1 MANTAPR
8 LSNNVISV
16 VSKTKDSI
24 SIRWTKA
31 TDAETPSSRLLYTVT
46 WCKTPYVWDN
56 NVRKIGERIY
66 DNDSYTIKG
75 LDPDSAYDTLFML
88 EMRVAGKTVM
98 LKRLSPLLLL
108 MFLTLFL

>member
-75 LDPDSAYDTLFML
+75 LDPDSTYDIIHYCPRNSFNISKSNKLIVTHQN
-88 EMRVAGKTVM
+88 
-98 LKRLSPLLLL
+98 
-108 MFLTLFL
+108 

>member
-46 WCKTPYVWDN
+46 WCKLLTYGTTMSARLV
-56 NVRKIGERIY
+56 KE
-66 DNDSYTIKG
+66 SMTTILTLSKD
-75 LDPDSAYDTLFML
+75 LTLTALTISLFML